1 MPNVKSINP
10 IKREW
15 MKKARKERK
24 LTLESIAPIFNIS
37 WQHYYD
43 IECGRRNPS
52 LELSFAMAEFFEV
65 QPQIFLQNRATFE
78 TEGFKKIEKL

>member
-10 IKREW
+10 MKREW
-15 MKKARKERK
+15 LKKARKEKK
-24 LTLESIAPIFNIS
+24 LTLEAIAPHFNIS

-52 LELSFAMAEFFEV
+52 LELSFTIAEFLEV
-65 QPQIFLQNRATFE
+65 EPKMFLENRATFE
-78 TEGFKKIEKL
+78 TEGFPRT